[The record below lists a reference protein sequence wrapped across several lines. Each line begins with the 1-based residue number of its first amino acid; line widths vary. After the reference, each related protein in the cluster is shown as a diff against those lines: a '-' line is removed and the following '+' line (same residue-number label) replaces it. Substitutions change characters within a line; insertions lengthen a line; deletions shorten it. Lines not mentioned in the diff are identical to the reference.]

1 MMHHIQRRHDSALRC
16 PRGEDFQVC
25 CADGNC
31 PDCSCDC
38 INVDQ
43 LQREN
48 IASVTAQNV
57 ICQIPGEEEEE
68 VLTRAFGHAEFS
80 KIDKTRFGPKKSK
93 LYNLH
98 I

>member
-1 MMHHIQRRHDSALRC
+1 MLHHISRRHDSGQRC

-25 CADGNC
+25 CADGHC
-31 PDCSCDC
+31 PDCTCDY

-57 ICQIPGEEEEE
+57 ICQIPGEDEEET
-68 VLTRAFGHAEFS
+68 LTRNFGHAEFS
-80 KIDKTRFGPKKSK
+80 KIDKTRFGPKKSE
-93 LYNLH
+93 
-98 I
+98 